1 MTATI
6 TNGPIEG
13 YVKVDPIA
21 TRDGDMLTLDV
32 QSRYYK
38 QVNAAIRAAFAD
50 GVTTVKL
57 EHVNG
62 QRYIGT
68 GIKGKDLKIEVHG
81 TPGQDLAMFMDGPT
95 VEVFGNAQDGVGNTM
110 NAGKVVIH
118 GDAGD
123 VLGYGMR
130 GGKVFINGDV
140 GYRVGI
146 HMKAYEELRPIMVCG
161 GRARDF
167 FGEYMAGGLLIL
179 LGMNSKLDGPLVGGY
194 VGTGMHGGAIYLR
207 GEVEPWQC
215 GKEVGVF
222 TANEADMADITPVLA
237 EYCAD
242 MGMDLD
248 EVLSVPF
255 TKLVPVSNR
264 PYGKLYTYL

>member
-1 MTATI
+1 MTTK
-6 TNGPIEG
+6 TLKGPIEG
-13 YVKVDPIA
+13 HAQVEPIA
-21 TRDGDMLTLDV
+21 LREGDTVTFDV
-32 QSRYYK
+32 QSIYYK
-38 QVNAAIRAAFAD
+38 QVNAAIRAAFD
-50 GVTTVKL
+50 GGATDIVL
-57 EHVNG
+57 NHVNG

-68 GIKGKDLKIEVHG
+68 GIKGRSLRIEVHG
-81 TPGQDLAMFMDGPT
+81 TPGQDMAMFMDGPT

-110 NAGKVVIH
+110 NAGTVVVH

-130 GGKVFINGDV
+130 GGKVFIHGDV

-146 HMKAYEELRPIMVCG
+146 HMKAYEDLRPIMVCG
-161 GRARDF
+161 GKARDF

-179 LGMNSKLDGPLVGGY
+179 LGMNSRIEGPLVGGY
-194 VGTGMHGGAIYLR
+194 LGTGMHGGAIYVR

-222 TANEADMADITPVLA
+222 TADDKDLVDITPVLA
-237 EYCAD
+237 EYCQA
-242 MGMDLD
+242 MGMDIA
-248 EVLSVPF
+248 EVLAEPF
-255 TKLVPVSNR
+255 TKLVPVSHR